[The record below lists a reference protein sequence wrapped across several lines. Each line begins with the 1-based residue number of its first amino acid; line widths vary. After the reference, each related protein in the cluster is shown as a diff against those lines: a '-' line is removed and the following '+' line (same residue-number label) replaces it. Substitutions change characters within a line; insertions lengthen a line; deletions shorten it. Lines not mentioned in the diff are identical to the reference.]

1 MKGEM
6 SIPVGRS
13 ANSAEENEAIQK
25 QRETFIA
32 SLSHDLKN
40 PTIAQIRAIEL
51 ILKGKFG
58 KILPEQREI
67 MEMLLDSCKY
77 MNAMLCSV
85 LTTYRNEKGTI
96 NLASECVSLADLTME
111 CIDEMVYLAK
121 DKDIRISVENL
132 AEKEY
137 VWGDGVQLRRVV
149 MNLLTNSIKY
159 AYSNSELKVKIYN
172 EKGFTC
178 FMFENHSPY
187 LAPDKQKKIFARYIS
202 YSKTHSGIGLGLYA
216 SKKIV
221 EAHGGTMFVRSFENE
236 KNIFGFRIPNDEN
249 LKNAKRSVTF

>member
-1 MKGEM
+1 MNISTERMAKQGEDYDQL
-6 SIPVGRS
+6 
-13 ANSAEENEAIQK
+13 QK

-58 KILPEQREI
+58 KILPAQREI

-77 MNAMLCSV
+77 MNAMLCSI

-96 NLASECVSLADLTME
+96 NLASERVSVADLTIE

-121 DKDIRISVENL
+121 DKGLKISVENL
-132 AEKEY
+132 ADKEF
-137 VWGDGVQLRRVV
+137 VWGDAVQLRRVV

-159 AYSNSELKVKIYN
+159 AYPDTELKVKIYN
-172 EKGFTC
+172 EANFTC
-178 FMFENHSPY
+178 FMFENKSPY
-187 LAPDKQKKIFARYIS
+187 LAPEKQKKIFARYIS
-202 YSKTHSGIGLGLYA
+202 YSATHSGIGLGLYA
-216 SKKIV
+216 SKRIV
-221 EAHGGTMFVRSFENE
+221 EAHGGTMFVRSFEDE
-236 KNIFGFRIPNDEN
+236 KNIFGFKIPNDES
-249 LKNAKRSVTF
+249 LKDTKRSVTF